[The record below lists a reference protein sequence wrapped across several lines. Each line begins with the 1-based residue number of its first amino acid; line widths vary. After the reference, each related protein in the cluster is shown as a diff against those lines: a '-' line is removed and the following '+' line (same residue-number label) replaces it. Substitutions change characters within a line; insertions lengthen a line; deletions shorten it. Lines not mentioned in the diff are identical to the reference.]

1 MTPTL
6 IDDIVN
12 GYAALLAERG
22 VKNST
27 IKMRRYNL
35 AKVLRELEG
44 LGLET
49 DPSRMGAEEV
59 RAVAYGIGLKEST
72 ARQYVS
78 MLTDLCDG
86 YGNDAPRRT
95 RVLWNRTE
103 PAVVWITASDLR
115 TLLRAA
121 EPSERMALVLGAM
134 AGLRCSEIADL
145 RVDDI
150 HRDTIT
156 VRGKGHGNGLQVEQ
170 PIPPEV
176 RGEIRAYMT
185 WRSSAGIPSTRLI
198 VWPNGYRDTDNLA
211 YSVYYRIRKLGDS
224 VGVRVAPHALRRF
237 YATAMY
243 DRGVDLV
250 TISKLMRHARIE
262 TTEKYIRRDR
272 RREYTA
278 IGNLA
283 SAFLA

>member
-1 MTPTL
+1 MTPTQ

-22 VKNST
+22 VKDST

-35 AKVLRELEG
+35 AKVLRKLEG

-59 RAVAYGIGLKEST
+59 RTVAWRIGLKEST

-78 MLTDLCDG
+78 MIIDLCG
-86 YGNDAPRRT
+86 EYGNDAPRRT

-121 EPSERMALVLGAM
+121 GPSERMALVLGAM

-150 HRDTIT
+150 HRDSIT
-156 VRGKGHGNGLQVEQ
+156 VRGKGHGNGLQMEQ

-176 RGEIRAYMT
+176 REEIRAYMT

-243 DRGVDLV
+243 DQGVDLV